1 MVFFYMKMEL
11 ESQLLNNNLNI
22 FSNNM
27 FYDIISQTS
36 YPINHYKNNEKDK
49 TDLLN
54 TKGRHPNS

>member
-1 MVFFYMKMEL
+1 MEL

-54 TKGRHPNS
+54 TKGRHPNI